1 MDDSMVVQEIAEIR
15 ARVAGWRREG
25 KRIGFVPT
33 MGYLHEGHL
42 SLMRQVLACSDQLVV
57 SIFVN
62 PTQFG
67 PTEDL
72 SAYPRDL
79 TGDLAK
85 IRSVGEA
92 CVFFPSVEAMYP
104 QGAQTFVE
112 VTEVTKPLCG
122 VSRPVHFRG
131 VTTVVCKLLLIV
143 QPDVAIFGEKDFQQL
158 VTLRQMARDLHFP
171 IEILGGSIIR
181 EADGLAMSSR
191 NAYLDPDQRMS
202 ARALSRALS
211 EVRTQFAAG
220 ERNAQ
225 RLLETARSI
234 LEATSGIKI
243 DYAEVREPIGLTT
256 VEGEAKAEDRLFL
269 AAYLGRARLIDNAP
283 LGEPCGLP
291 PNGL

>member
-15 ARVAGWRREG
+15 AHVAGWRREG

-42 SLMRQVLACSDQLVV
+42 SLMRQVLACCDRLVV

-243 DYAEVREPIGLTT
+243 DYVELREPIGLTT